1 MPDYTVYDRAS
12 KKTVTFSWEGD
23 TPPNDADMRE
33 VFKAAKTETSEWT
46 QGTGAKSGAS
56 QADFYKDEASTLTKV
71 KDVAKKASPYI
82 RPVLE
87 GAGMVA
93 GAGLAG
99 TAGGLASFGTGSIP
113 AGVMGGALGYAGGK
127 NLADMYDEA
136 VGLQDGGSM
145 ANRAKTSL
153 ADLATGATLEMG
165 GRVAA
170 PVLSGL
176 AKGVGK
182 VVKPVL
188 GKMSG
193 TGTETITQAIKSG
206 ENATGINP
214 IKSQTAFDK
223 ALRGEMS
230 GEEVVDSART
240 ALNELKQ
247 SRLAAYQG
255 KLQQVQASGATVD
268 MQPIRDELTSLMGK
282 YNVKI
287 DPTTGVIDTSRTAM
301 GKTGRNDIAEIVDT
315 VNKWGTT
322 AGDDS
327 AIGLD
332 TLKRQLDDFY
342 SDSSQARQFVQSL
355 KKKVSDT
362 VTAAVPEYGE
372 MIKGYAEATRLIKDV
387 ESGLMMR
394 KNGMSG
400 RITADQTLN
409 RLMSAMRNDGIKKEL
424 IDILG
429 TKGGEDVMGAVAGY
443 TSSTV
448 MPRGIQA
455 NLLTTS
461 APIAVLSKFVDP
473 TYLGIVAA
481 SSPRLQGEFF
491 RLVGRAKGIDPKII
505 NQAVRLIG
513 TGVLSA
519 QQTNNQQGATP

>member
-1 MPDYTVYDRAS
+1 MPSYLITDNSTG
-12 KKTVTFSWEGD
+12 KKFKVTGD
-23 TPPNDADMRE
+23 SPPTEME
-33 VFKAAKTETSEWT
+33 AAKIFSDMAGSEWV
-46 QGTGAKSGAS
+46 QGTGKKAGVS
-56 QADFYKDEASTLTKV
+56 QADFVKDEGTIGTRARE
-71 KDVAKKASPYI
+71 VAKAASPYV

-87 GAGMVA
+87 GAGMIA
-93 GAGLAG
+93 GAGIAG

-113 AGVMGGALGYAGGK
+113 AGVAGGALGYAGGK

-136 VGLQDGGSM
+136 VGLKDGGTM
-145 ANRAKTSL
+145 ADRAKTSL

-170 PVLSGL
+170 PVLSGV

-182 VVKPVL
+182 VVKPIL

-193 TGTETITQAIKSG
+193 TGTETINQAIKSG
-206 ENATGINP
+206 ESATGLNP
-214 IKSQTAFDK
+214 VKSQTAFDK

-240 ALNELKQ
+240 ALNALKQ
-247 SRLAAYQG
+247 SRLSAYQG
-255 KLQQVQASGATVD
+255 KLQQVQASGATVN
-268 MQPIRDELTSLMGK
+268 MQPIRDELTDLMGK

-287 DPTTGVIDTSRTAM
+287 DPATGAIDTSRTAM
-301 GKTGRNDIAEIVDT
+301 GKAGRNDIAEIVET
-315 VNKWGTT
+315 VNKWGST

-362 VTAAVPEYGE
+362 VTSAVPEYGE
-372 MIKGYAEATRLIKDV
+372 MTKGYSEVTRLIKDV

-394 KNGMSG
+394 KNGMTG
-400 RITADQTLN
+400 RVTADQTLN

-461 APIAVLSKFVDP
+461 APLAVLGKFVDP

-481 SSPRLQGEFF
+481 SSPRVQGEFL
-491 RLVGRAKGIDPKII
+491 RLVGRAKGIDPKTI

-513 TGVLSA
+513 TGALSA
-519 QQTNNQQGATP
+519 QQTNQQGAAQ